1 MKQMITVPQG
11 FVLIERGPLT
21 LVLRRDAREQL
32 LGCGIGDPE
41 RLCTDS
47 TGVTHAG
54 RGAVPCI
61 ELDGPSKRALV
72 RKYRRGGLLRRVL
85 PDMFLDRHRAFNEL
99 TVTLRA
105 AEAGVPVAD
114 ILGAVSLRVRGPLYR
129 HYLVSRELTGC
140 CDLPVWFQQG
150 GTDQDSSPV
159 LRLLADT
166 VRTMHDGG
174 LKHGDLN
181 LKNIL
186 ISRAEPRRIF
196 IIDWDKSTS
205 AAGPLTP
212 DERQGNVVRLCRS
225 AEKLRMLG
233 VPVPDGFSDTF
244 LDLYWQRDPV
254 RADQSRQALRLAL
267 KRRALTWRFLR

>member
-1 MKQMITVPQG
+1 MITVPQG
-11 FVLIERGPLT
+11 FVLVEKGPLT
-21 LVLRRDAREQL
+21 LVLRRDCREQL

-41 RLCTDS
+41 QLCACH
-47 TGVTHAG
+47 TGSTHAG

-61 ELDGPSKRALV
+61 EFDGPSKRALV

-105 AEAGVPVAD
+105 AEVGLPVAD

-129 HYLVSRELTGC
+129 HYLVSRELTDC
-140 CDLPVWFQQG
+140 CDLPAWFQQQG
-150 GTDQDSSPV
+150 ASDEHSAPV
-159 LRLLADT
+159 LRLVADT

-186 ISRAEPRRIF
+186 VSSTEPGRIY
-196 IIDWDKSTS
+196 IIDWDKSTCAS
-205 AAGPLTP
+205 GPLTP
-212 DERQGNVVRLCRS
+212 DARQENVVRLCRS

-233 VPVPDGFSDTF
+233 IPVPDGFSDTF
-244 LDLYWQRDPV
+244 LEYYWQRDPV
-254 RADQSRQALRLAL
+254 GADQSRQALRLAL
-267 KRRALTWRFLR
+267 KRRALIWRFLR